1 MKLSVS
7 PVVRISVSV
16 KNSGDLTKLTE
27 ALKKL
32 SKSDPLAQIF
42 TSESGEHIVAGS
54 GELHVEILYNDLCD
68 LSGLEVVRG
77 DPVVSYRESV
87 ITQGRMCLGKSPNK
101 HNRFQVT
108 CEPLHEDV
116 PDAIDKGEITYDQEL
131 KARARIFSDKGWMD
145 NDSARKIWGFGPLNR
160 GPNVIV
166 DSTKAIQ

>member
-16 KNSGDLTKLTE
+16 KLASDLTKLTE

-68 LSGLEVVRG
+68 LSGLEVQRG
-77 DPVVSYRESV
+77 DPVVSYRETVTVESR
-87 ITQGRMCLGKSPNK
+87 QLMGKSPNK
-101 HNRFQVT
+101 HNRFIMSA
-108 CEPLHEDV
+108 EPFPDGLA
-116 PDAIDKGEITYDQEL
+116 DAIENNLVVPSMDP
-131 KARARIFSDKGWMD
+131 KARARILEKDFGMAVEE
-145 NDSARKIWGFGPLNR
+145 ARKIWGFGPLGK
-160 GPNVIV
+160 GPNLLI

>member
-16 KNSGDLTKLTE
+16 KHASELTKLTE

-68 LSGLEVVRG
+68 LSGTEVVRG
-77 DPVVSYRESV
+77 DPVVS
-87 ITQGRMCLGKSPNK
+87 
-101 HNRFQVT
+101 
-108 CEPLHEDV
+108 
-116 PDAIDKGEITYDQEL
+116 
-131 KARARIFSDKGWMD
+131 
-145 NDSARKIWGFGPLNR
+145 
-160 GPNVIV
+160 
-166 DSTKAIQ
+166 